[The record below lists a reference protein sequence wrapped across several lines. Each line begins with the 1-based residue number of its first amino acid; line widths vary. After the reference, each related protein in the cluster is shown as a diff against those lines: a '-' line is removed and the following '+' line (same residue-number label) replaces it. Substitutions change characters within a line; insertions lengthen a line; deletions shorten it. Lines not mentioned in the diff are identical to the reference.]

1 MFNTR
6 CKNFRLIRCSLTDSH
21 AGPVA
26 GPIICEGVL
35 RFSTPNFTVLASL
48 KRENR
53 KFVSVTQHLP
63 RVLANPLGNK
73 GSCALI
79 GKQLEE
85 QGMRNAAIENHNRL
99 NALINGIN
107 AGPDFWDHAACYRA
121 VINEGLGLIHR

>member
-1 MFNTR
+1 MFNTP
-6 CKNFRLIRCSLTDSH
+6 CKNARPIRFSLTDPYS
-21 AGPVA
+21 

-35 RFSTPNFTVLASL
+35 RFSTSNFTVLASL

-63 RVLANPLGNK
+63 RVLAKPLGNK
-73 GSCALI
+73 GSCALV

-85 QGMRNAAIENHNRL
+85 QGVRNAAIENHNRL

-107 AGPDFWDHAACYRA
+107 AGPDFGDHAARYRA
-121 VINEGLGLIHR
+121 VINEGLGFTHR